1 MVHRL
6 HNRNTGYGNGFTNTL
21 ADNQTA
27 IKATEGATALNLD
40 NVIDENKITQQRSE
54 QEEIK
59 KEPAIDPAFENISM
73 ENAAYLQNTENVFD
87 NQDCEINENMGTFE
101 VDSIELTTP
110 ELFSNDEKDNSFNQ
124 EINQEK
130 EPLIFENSKSEKKI
144 EAKEPEM
151 FEEHNLEED
160 FEIPAFLR
168 RQKN

>member
-1 MVHRL
+1 MEIFSLVYL
-6 HNRNTGYGNGFTNTL
+6 HIYEL
-21 ADNQTA
+21 IYLYQ
-27 IKATEGATALNLD
+27 
-40 NVIDENKITQQRSE
+40 E
-54 QEEIK
+54 QVL
-59 KEPAIDPAFENISM
+59 S
-73 ENAAYLQNTENVFD
+73 Y
-87 NQDCEINENMGTFE
+87 
-101 VDSIELTTP
+101 
-110 ELFSNDEKDNSFNQ
+110 Q

>member
-1 MVHRL
+1 MR
-6 HNRNTGYGNGFTNTL
+6 
-21 ADNQTA
+21 
-27 IKATEGATALNLD
+27 
-40 NVIDENKITQQRSE
+40 
-54 QEEIK
+54 
-59 KEPAIDPAFENISM
+59 
-73 ENAAYLQNTENVFD
+73 
-87 NQDCEINENMGTFE
+87 TFE

-110 ELFSNDEKDNSFNQ
+110 ELFSNDEKDNSF
-124 EINQEK
+124 NQEK